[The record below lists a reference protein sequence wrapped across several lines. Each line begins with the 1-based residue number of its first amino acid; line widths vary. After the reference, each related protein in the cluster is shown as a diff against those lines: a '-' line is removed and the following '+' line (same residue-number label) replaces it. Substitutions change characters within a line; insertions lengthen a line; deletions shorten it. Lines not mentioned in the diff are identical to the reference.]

1 MRLAD
6 GVNIQN
12 VFIKCNT
19 KCIRFSSKSVNVMY
33 SNGIFFWGGIN
44 SPLGLL
50 KLRKVGYFSVNN
62 NAYDLT
68 VTVDGYHWILRIKW
82 LEEFASSINN

>member
-1 MRLAD
+1 MYSLSA
-6 GVNIQN
+6 IQN
-12 VFIKCNT
+12 VYVLALKVATLCILMGFI
-19 KCIRFSSKSVNVMY
+19 FL
-33 SNGIFFWGGIN
+33 GGIN